1 MRAMND
7 VITLLVRGTNYV
19 NAIAQETTIQKT
31 ECFARI
37 ESVKRSEFYEADRVG
52 VKLALSVY
60 VNYEDFKAAA
70 VVKEG
75 GKKIFPSMVEL
86 DSDMYR
92 IYRTYRAD
100 DDEIELILQEVE

>member
-7 VITLLVRGTNYV
+7 VITLLVRDIRRE
-19 NAIAQETTIQKT
+19 NAVARETTVQES

-70 VVKEG
+70 VVKED
-75 GKKIFPSMVEL
+75 GKRKFPSMVEL

-92 IYRTYRAD
+92 IYRTYRVD